1 MIDSKSFVLR
11 QADAPCIFEG
21 AAVCIYTSQHIRFI
35 PHGRTLDICTKSRR
49 NRWINNAKTH
59 PVDDERKGRENYCFE
74 NFCFFCRKNIYLF
87 FFLGYRSLDGRQ
99 DHHELS
105 ATAGRIVP
113 ASTVYGRSCS
123 SPSLM
128 NGPFSSRSSSGLAFY
143 RSASL
148 ESIQRSR
155 RLRQLALQSST
166 KVRYHIKE
174 NPAMIII
181 IIPPSAPCF
190 HVRIIKLRKKI
201 SSRYGIKCNNPSSL
215 IISYVLL

>member
-1 MIDSKSFVLR
+1 MPKHIQSTMREKEGKIIVLKIS
-11 QADAPCIFEG
+11 AFSA
-21 AAVCIYTSQHIRFI
+21 
-35 PHGRTLDICTKSRR
+35 GRT
-49 NRWINNAKTH
+49 
-59 PVDDERKGRENYCFE
+59 F
-74 NFCFFCRKNIYLF
+74 IYF

-113 ASTVYGRSCS
+113 ATVYGRSCS

-174 NPAMIII
+174 NLAMIII

-201 SSRYGIKCNNPSSL
+201 SSRYGIKFNNPSSL